1 MPEQPAEQAA
11 EPTTVGPN
19 NFPIPAD
26 WREITKWLPHRYPFL
41 LVDRVVACDPGKTL
55 KAYKNVTANEPFFEG
70 HFPEFPV
77 MPGVLQ
83 LEALAQAGALLVVAS
98 TPSDGGK
105 KLPFLMSM
113 DKVKFR
119 RPVLPGDRLDLD
131 VEIVLLKTKVGK
143 VKCVASVDGK
153 KTAEAIISAAVQ
165 DVSEL

>member
-1 MPEQPAEQAA
+1 MSEPEK
-11 EPTTVGPN
+11 TTVGPN

-41 LVDRVVACDPGKTL
+41 LVDRVVACEPGERIH
-55 KAYKNVTANEPFFEG
+55 AYKNVTSNEPFFEG

-98 TPSDGGK
+98 VEQTGSK
-105 KLPFLMSM
+105 MLPFLMSM

-119 RPVLPGDRLDLD
+119 RPVVPGDRLDLEA
-131 VEIVLLKTKVGK
+131 EIVILKSRVGK
-143 VKCVASVDGK
+143 IKCTASVDGK
-153 KTAEAIISAAVQ
+153 KTAEAIISAGLQ
-165 DVSEL
+165 SLDDL